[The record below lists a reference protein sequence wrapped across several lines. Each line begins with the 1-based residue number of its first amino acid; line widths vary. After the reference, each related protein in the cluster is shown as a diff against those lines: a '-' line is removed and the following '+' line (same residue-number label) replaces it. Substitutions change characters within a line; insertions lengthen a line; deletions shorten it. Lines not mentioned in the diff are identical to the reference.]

1 MEKKD
6 EIVQY
11 FVVNKELGMSAPKLA
26 AQIAHVA
33 TIMTLKYQNEEDF
46 QKWINGSQTKI
57 LLGGK
62 ETQLNKLIEQ
72 GFDFII
78 DEGRTEIPKNS
89 LTVVG
94 LKPMLK
100 SEAQQYI
107 KRLRLYR

>member
-11 FVVNKELGMSAPKLA
+11 FVVNKELEMSAPKLA

-33 TIMTLKYQNEEDF
+33 TIMTLKYQNEESF
-46 QKWINGSQTKI
+46 QKWFSDSQTKI
-57 LLGGK
+57 VLSGK
-62 ETQLNKLIEQ
+62 EKDLKKLIEL

-100 SEAQQYI
+100 SEAQQYT